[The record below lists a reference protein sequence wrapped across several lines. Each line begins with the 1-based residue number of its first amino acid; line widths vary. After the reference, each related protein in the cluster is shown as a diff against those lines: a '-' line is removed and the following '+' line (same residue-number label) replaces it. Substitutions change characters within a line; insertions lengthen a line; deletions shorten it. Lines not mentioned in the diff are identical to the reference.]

1 MLTVE
6 KKALEAAR
14 KTSGAFLVKTISVS
28 CGWVGVSD
36 IAVELC
42 SESGL
47 PGKNYNVFDYEGIKV
62 YIEKFIKLEEDI
74 RIYQKANLPFVG
86 RIFKIDGANAKCV

>member
-28 CGWVGVSD
+28 CG
-36 IAVELC
+36 
-42 SESGL
+42 
-47 PGKNYNVFDYEGIKV
+47 
-62 YIEKFIKLEEDI
+62 
-74 RIYQKANLPFVG
+74 
-86 RIFKIDGANAKCV
+86 